1 MQSRY
6 PSTGHSERRECVLNS
21 SMKDIVQGKYGNYI
35 MPFFWQHGA
44 EEETLREYMAKIQG
58 CGIHAVCLEARP
70 HPDYVGPQWWHDV
83 DIIMD
88 EARKRGMRV
97 WILDDSHFP
106 TGYANGAVKNAPD
119 RLKRWYLE
127 ESVLEM
133 DGPLEG
139 FRMAAATDLGSRR
152 MIGRIMERKG
162 ETLVAVILARR
173 QEDENGRVWY
183 DKLQDVTDQL
193 ENGWLKR
200 DIPQGNWAI
209 FTYTKRMEAVQK
221 AADHISFL
229 EKESCRILLDA
240 VYEPHYEHYKE
251 DFGKTFAGF
260 FSDEPGFYNLG
271 GSGFGMVK
279 IGDPMVLPWS
289 DTVRERFSQRMG
301 QEFLPG
307 LFHDLN
313 GFQSK
318 ARVVYMDIIT
328 KMYEE
333 NFSRQL
339 GDWCEEHGVEYIG
352 HVLEDVGLHSRLGP
366 GTGHYFRA
374 MAGQHMGGIDVVLNQ
389 LVPDHDYGK
398 NGFYHYNIQELAT
411 SVAHQNPRMKGRS
424 MCEIF
429 GAFGW
434 SEGLSMMKW
443 MADHMM
449 VGGINWFV
457 PHAFTERE
465 FPDPDCPPHFYAH
478 GRNPQYRY
486 MHVLFEYMNRVCHL
500 LNHGKAVVDTAV
512 LFPAEGE
519 WAGNYRDYGV
529 IGKLCV
535 THQIP
540 YELVPV
546 DLLENAQ
553 IQDSRLVVGN
563 TSYRTLLVDHIDYL
577 PDHALAQLERLA
589 KDGGEVLFVGHAAQ
603 GLDGGQ
609 ASNVAIIQDEGLL
622 PLLQKGAACKVR
634 EPQKWLRCYKVCLDG
649 MTAYLLA
656 NSSMNESLQAAI
668 QVDQASEYMWYHGED
683 NTLEQVQRD
692 DHGWISLCLDRGE
705 AVILLAGEKEALP
718 HQEDLPMR
726 PQLNGD
732 SRELQ
737 GEYLVSLADYRDQE
751 NFQPLGKLTTLE
763 DISLRKPGFSGLIRY
778 QTTFQG
784 EAKVLDLGRAF
795 EAIEVFVN
803 GQSAGVR
810 LNYPYRYDIRSLVS
824 KGENQLEIL
833 VATSLGAAMGD
844 DLSKQRPFSPD
855 GVLGPI
861 KLLD

>member
-1 MQSRY
+1 
-6 PSTGHSERRECVLNS
+6 
-21 SMKDIVQGKYGNYI
+21 
-35 MPFFWQHGA
+35 
-44 EEETLREYMAKIQG
+44 
-58 CGIHAVCLEARP
+58 
-70 HPDYVGPQWWHDV
+70 
-83 DIIMD
+83 
-88 EARKRGMRV
+88 
-97 WILDDSHFP
+97 
-106 TGYANGAVKNAPD
+106 
-119 RLKRWYLE
+119 
-127 ESVLEM
+127 
-133 DGPLEG
+133 
-139 FRMAAATDLGSRR
+139 
-152 MIGRIMERKG
+152 
-162 ETLVAVILARR
+162 
-173 QEDENGRVWY
+173 
-183 DKLQDVTDQL
+183 
-193 ENGWLKR
+193 
-200 DIPQGNWAI
+200 
-209 FTYTKRMEAVQK
+209 
-221 AADHISFL
+221 
-229 EKESCRILLDA
+229 
-240 VYEPHYEHYKE
+240 
-251 DFGKTFAGF
+251 
-260 FSDEPGFYNLG
+260 
-271 GSGFGMVK
+271 
-279 IGDPMVLPWS
+279 
-289 DTVRERFSQRMG
+289 
-301 QEFLPG
+301 
-307 LFHDLN
+307 
-313 GFQSK
+313 
-318 ARVVYMDIIT
+318 
-328 KMYEE
+328 
-333 NFSRQL
+333 
-339 GDWCEEHGVEYIG
+339 
-352 HVLEDVGLHSRLGP
+352 
-366 GTGHYFRA
+366 
-374 MAGQHMGGIDVVLNQ
+374 
-389 LVPDHDYGK
+389 
-398 NGFYHYNIQELAT
+398 
-411 SVAHQNPRMKGRS
+411 

-478 GRNPQYRY
+478 GMNPQYRY

-553 IQDSRLVVGN
+553 IKDGRLEVGN

-577 PDHALAQLERLA
+577 PDHALAQLERLV
-589 KDGGEVLFVGHAAQ
+589 KDGGEILFVGHAAQ

-609 ASNVAIIQDEGLL
+609 APNVAIIQDEELL
-622 PLLQKGAACKVR
+622 TLLQKGAACKVR

-656 NSSMNESLQAAI
+656 NSSMNESLQTAI
-668 QVDQASEYMWYHGED
+668 QVEKASDYMWYHGED
-683 NTLEQVQRD
+683 NTLEQVQQD
-692 DHGWISLCLDRGE
+692 DHGWISLRLDLGE

-718 HQEDLPMR
+718 HEENLPMR

-737 GEYLVSLADYRDQE
+737 GEYLVSSADYRDQE
-751 NFQPLGKLTTLE
+751 NFQPLGKLTNLE

-778 QTTFQG
+778 QATFQG
-784 EAKVLDLGRAF
+784 KAKVLDLGRAF

-810 LNYPYRYDIRSLVS
+810 LNYPYRYDISSLAS